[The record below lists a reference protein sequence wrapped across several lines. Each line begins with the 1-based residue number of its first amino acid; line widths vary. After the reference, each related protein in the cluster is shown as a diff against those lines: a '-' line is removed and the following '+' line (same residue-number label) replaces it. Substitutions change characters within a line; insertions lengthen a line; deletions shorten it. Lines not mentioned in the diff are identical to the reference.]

1 MENKIRI
8 VVCDDLL
15 KIVQYFSDMVNS
27 QPDMEVVGTA
37 QSGAEDVGV
46 VDETKPDIVL
56 MDMQMEYQNAGVD
69 ATRTI
74 CEKNPGTKVI
84 MITVHGEDDYMFEA
98 YAAGVVDFLVKT
110 EPKEEILKS
119 IRTVYEDSDFV
130 RPTAAKKIMNEFIE
144 LHKAKQ
150 SFMYVINIITALTPT
165 ELDILKMLY
174 AGKNR
179 RQIADERF
187 SALETIKFHIRNI
200 LIKTNYKSTKEL
212 LNDIRHLR
220 LFDDLKF

>member
-8 VVCDDLL
+8 VVCDDLP

-27 QPDMEVVGTA
+27 QPDMCVVGTA
-37 QSGAEDVGV
+37 GSGAQVIEV
-46 VDETKPDIVL
+46 VDEKTPDIVL
-56 MDMQMEYQNAGVD
+56 MDMQMESQNAGVE
-69 ATRTI
+69 ATKVI
-74 CEKNPGTKVI
+74 CGRHPGTKVI

-110 EPKEEILKS
+110 EPKEEIIQS
-119 IRTVYEDSDFV
+119 IRTVYKDSDFV

-150 SFMYVINIITALTPT
+150 SFIYVINIITALTPT

-179 RQIADERF
+179 RQIANERF

>member
-1 MENKIRI
+1 MEDKIKI
-8 VVCDDLL
+8 VVCDDLQ
-15 KIVQYFSDMVNS
+15 KIVQYFSDMINA

-37 QSGAEDVGV
+37 GSGAEVVKV
-46 VDETKPDIVL
+46 VDDKHPDIVL

-74 CEKNPGTKVI
+74 CENHPGTKVI

-119 IRTVYEDSDFV
+119 IRTVYRDSDFV

-200 LIKTNYKSTKEL
+200 LIKTKYKSTKEL

>member
-37 QSGAEDVGV
+37 QSGAEVVGV

-119 IRTVYEDSDFV
+119 IRTVYEDRDIV